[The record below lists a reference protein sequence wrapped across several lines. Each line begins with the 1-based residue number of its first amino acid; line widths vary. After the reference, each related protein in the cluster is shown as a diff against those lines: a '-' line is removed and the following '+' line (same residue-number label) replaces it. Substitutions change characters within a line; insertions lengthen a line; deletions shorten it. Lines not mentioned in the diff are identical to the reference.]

1 MTNIEK
7 EKCEELCK
15 EALTEIQKANDYFK
29 KNDEVN
35 HDCSLAT
42 ADLRWGDRKT
52 GYAEGIYQ
60 VLVSL
65 GYESEDMKKLSK
77 LI

>member
-1 MTNIEK
+1 MTNLEK
-7 EKCEELCK
+7 DKCEKLCK
-15 EALTEIQKANDYFK
+15 EAIKEIQNANEYFK
-29 KNDEVN
+29 KNDKVN

-52 GYAEGIYQ
+52 GYAEGINQ

-65 GYESEDMKKLSK
+65 GYKSESMEQLSK
-77 LI
+77 LL